1 MTAST
6 DVRTADDLLREL
18 FEEPT
23 AGLDP
28 YPLYHRIREAAPFY
42 RSEADETWYVSA
54 FEAGRQVLNDPNCGR
69 DLDRP
74 NRSIAFRSRSVQA
87 QTVGIFRSTLLMK
100 NPPDH
105 TRLRGVVSEAFT
117 MRRLKA
123 LEARIAALTDERL
136 DVIEEK
142 GDADVMADL
151 AFILPVSVI
160 GELVGVPAEE
170 REQFRQLVNMRF
182 AGGERGNQVRQTLE
196 GYFADLVER
205 RRAEPADDL
214 LTELVAARDR
224 EDRLSEEEVVAMVM
238 IVFLAGFVTTTNLIG
253 NGLIALLRSPDQLR
267 RLRDEPGLTQLAV
280 GEMLRYDPPV
290 QVVGRTA
297 LRPTE
302 VAGQPIPEGDT
313 IVCLIGGA
321 NRDPERFP
329 DPDRFDAG
337 RKHGQPLSFGWGI
350 HHCLG
355 SVLASME
362 GRVVFERMLKRFAS
376 IELLEEE
383 PPMQPGGFLRGRTR
397 LPIRVRPA

>member
-18 FEEPT
+18 FESDNR
-23 AGLDP
+23 AHDP
-28 YPLYHRIREAAPFY
+28 YPLYRGIREAAPFY
-42 RSEADETWYVSA
+42 RSEEDGTWYVST
-54 FEAGRQVLNDPNCGR
+54 FEVGRQVLNDPSCGR

-74 NRSIAFRSRSVQA
+74 NTSIAFRARSVQA
-87 QTVGIFRSTLLMK
+87 QTVGFFRSTLLMR

-105 TRLRGVVSEAFT
+105 TRLRDVVSDAFT
-117 MRRLKA
+117 MRRLRA
-123 LEARIAALTDERL
+123 LEARIGELTDQRL
-136 DVIEEK
+136 DVMAEK
-142 GDADVMADL
+142 GDTDVMADL

-170 REQFRQLVNMRF
+170 REQFRELVNMRF
-182 AGGERGNQVRQTLE
+182 SGDERGNQVRLTLE
-196 GYFADLVER
+196 SYFADLVER
-205 RRAEPADDL
+205 RRADPADDL
-214 LTELVAARDR
+214 LSELVVARER
-224 EDRLSEEEVVAMVM
+224 DRLSEEEVIAMVM
-238 IVFLAGFVTTTNLIG
+238 IVFLAGFATTTNLIG

-267 RLRDEPGLTQLAV
+267 RLREEPRLMQLAV
-280 GEMLRYDPPV
+280 AEMLRFDPPV

-297 LRPTE
+297 LQPTE
-302 VAGQPIPEGDT
+302 VAGQPIPAGDT

-337 RKHGQPLSFGWGI
+337 RKHGQPLTFGWGI

-362 GRVVFERMLKRFAS
+362 GRVVFDRMLRRFAS

-383 PPMQPGGFLRGRTR
+383 PPMQPGGFLRGRSR
-397 LPIRVRPA
+397 LPVRVQPA

>member
-6 DVRTADDLLREL
+6 DVRTADDRLREL
-18 FEEPT
+18 FDGENRVH
-23 AGLDP
+23 DP
-28 YPLYHRIREAAPFY
+28 YPLYRGLREAAPFY
-42 RSEADETWYVSA
+42 RSEEDGTWYVST
-54 FEAGRQVLNDPNCGR
+54 FEVGRQVLNDPNCGR

-74 NRSIAFRSRSVQA
+74 TTSIAFRSRSVQA
-87 QTVGIFRSTLLMK
+87 QTVGFFRSTLLMK

-105 TRLRGVVSEAFT
+105 GRLRSVVSEAFT

-123 LEARIAALTDERL
+123 LEARIVELTDQRL
-136 DVIEEK
+136 DVMAEK
-142 GDADVMADL
+142 GDTDVMADL

-170 REQFRQLVNMRF
+170 REQFRELVNMRF
-182 AGGERGNQVRQTLE
+182 SGGERGNQVRQTLE
-196 GYFADLVER
+196 GYFANLVER
-205 RRAEPADDL
+205 RRADPADDL
-214 LTELVAARDR
+214 LSELLVAR
-224 EDRLSEEEVVAMVM
+224 EGDRLSEEELIAMVM

-253 NGLIALLRSPDQLR
+253 NGLLALLRSPDQLQ
-267 RLRDEPGLTQLAV
+267 RLREEPRLMQLAV
-280 GEMLRYDPPV
+280 AEMLRFDPPV

-297 LRPTE
+297 LQPTE
-302 VAGQPIPEGDT
+302 VAGQPIPAGDT

-337 RKHGQPLSFGWGI
+337 RKHGQPLTFGWGI

-362 GRVVFERMLKRFAS
+362 GRVVFDRMLQRFAS
-376 IELLEEE
+376 IELLEED
-383 PPMQPGGFLRGRTR
+383 PPMQPGGFLRGRLR
-397 LPIRVRPA
+397 LPVRVQPA